1 MTVDVVEPNDDQSG
15 IMVWIRIMV
24 WISKI
29 SPASIGG
36 LIYTVVK
43 QGVAIAVW
51 ICACPTVG
59 LIHVEATV

>member
-1 MTVDVVEPNDDQSG
+1 
-15 IMVWIRIMV
+15 MV

-43 QGVAIAVW
+43 QGMMIAVW
-51 ICACPTVG
+51 ICVCPTDG
-59 LIHVEATV
+59 LIHVEVTI

>member
-1 MTVDVVEPNDDQSG
+1 
-15 IMVWIRIMV
+15 MV

>member
-1 MTVDVVEPNDDQSG
+1 
-15 IMVWIRIMV
+15 MV

-43 QGVAIAVW
+43 QGVTIAVW
-51 ICACPTVG
+51 ICACLTGG
-59 LIHVEATV
+59 LIYMAGGDDLTIYMTGLMIRNHGGW